1 MQKAVASCARAFDF
15 EFSGPRAQRT
25 TCIWATSLLEAGRG
39 KEEEE
44 EEEEAARRQS
54 RACGGY
60 LEEDSACDERQ
71 GHSTVVP
78 RVC

>member
-44 EEEEAARRQS
+44 EAEQS
-54 RACGGY
+54 MRWAY

>member
-44 EEEEAARRQS
+44 EEEAEQS
-54 RACGGY
+54 MRCGY